1 MSLVNKIKDIF
12 SSSGPSETVE
22 KDIEKDNE
30 KVPTADPV
38 SIIEPP
44 PLRPEPVQEPASLEP
59 ETPAVRETIQAPVLS
74 QDDSPEDSDK
84 ILIKAQPSQAS
95 DQCVFR
101 VNRTLLKNY
110 SWYFANFESA
120 EGSALAE
127 RIFSGDEVETV
138 LVLENHLVVTRKDKT
153 LYDWKE
159 FAKAVGCSIRSAI
172 EENGEQLI
180 STKILES
187 MPSEDEI
194 RSGIQKSIDDEV
206 NPGVAGHGGL
216 ISLLNVHGNTI
227 TIKMGGGCQGCSA
240 ADLTL
245 KQGIHTTFRK
255 AVPQVGAILDETD
268 HSAGLNPYF
277 S

>member
-1 MSLVNKIKDIF
+1 
-12 SSSGPSETVE
+12 
-22 KDIEKDNE
+22 
-30 KVPTADPV
+30 
-38 SIIEPP
+38 
-44 PLRPEPVQEPASLEP
+44 
-59 ETPAVRETIQAPVLS
+59 
-74 QDDSPEDSDK
+74 
-84 ILIKAQPSQAS
+84 
-95 DQCVFR
+95 
-101 VNRTLLKNY
+101 LKNF

-127 RIFSGDEVETV
+127 RIFSEDEVETV

-159 FAKAVGCSIRSAI
+159 FAKAIGCFIRSAI
-172 EENGEQLI
+172 DENGEQLI
-180 STKILES
+180 SAKILES
-187 MPSEDEI
+187 IPSEDAI

-206 NPGVAGHGGL
+206 NPGVAGHGGM
-216 ISLLNVHGNTI
+216 ISLLNVRGNTI
-227 TIKMGGGCQGCSA
+227 TIHMGGGCQGCSA

-255 AVPQVGAILDETD
+255 AMPQVGAILDETD